1 MTSQYGPAS
10 DKEVQESDGTM
21 KLLMTYVR
29 DVFGS
34 LRQGWNH
41 FWFTPQ
47 DPATLSLIRIATG
60 AMLFYTHLVW
70 TSQSSNFFGPGAW
83 LSSDAVNSLGGSSFH
98 WTPFW
103 LAEATGTVW
112 ILHGFTLAACAA
124 LMFGF
129 QTRLASICAWYMTIS
144 YAHRLP
150 TALYGL
156 DQINGFLSMYL
167 MFGDCGARYSVDAY
181 LKKLRFADS
190 AVLSNVRPTVGTNI
204 SIRLM
209 QVHLC
214 VLYFFAGI
222 SKLQGETWWDG
233 SALWGAIANREYQT
247 IDLTWMVHHP
257 RLINLLT
264 HVTIVWEIMYCA
276 TIWNRH
282 TRPLTLFLAIPVH
295 LGIAFSF
302 GMITF
307 GTIMLVANFSF
318 VSPMLVRSLFE
329 RNPFPTDS
337 ESEESESVVPR
348 PKLLD
353 RPKERSGRGGWR

>member
-1 MTSQYGPAS
+1 
-10 DKEVQESDGTM
+10 M
-21 KLLMTYVR
+21 KLLLTYLD

-34 LRQGWNH
+34 MRRGWNY

-60 AMLFYTHLVW
+60 AMLAYTHLVW
-70 TSQSSNFFGPGAW
+70 ISQSASFFGDSAW
-83 LSSDAVNSLGGSSFH
+83 LDQAAVNSLVGSNFH

-103 LAEATGTVW
+103 LAESTGTLW
-112 ILHGFTLAACAA
+112 LLHGFALAACVC
-124 LMFGF
+124 LMLGF
-129 QTRLASICAWYMTIS
+129 QTRVVSVCAWYMTIS

-167 MFGDCGARYSVDAY
+167 MFGDSGARYSIDAL
-181 LKKLRFADS
+181 LKKRRYADS
-190 AVLSNVRPTVGTNI
+190 AVLSNVRPSVGTNI
-204 SIRLM
+204 SIRLI
-209 QVHLC
+209 QVHMC

-233 SALWGAIANREYQT
+233 SALWGAISNLEYQT
-247 IDLTWMVHHP
+247 IDLTWMVNHP

-264 HVTIVWEIMYCA
+264 HVTIVWEILYCA
-276 TIWNRH
+276 TIWNRY
-282 TRPLTLFLAIPVH
+282 TRPVTLLLAVPVH

-307 GTIMLVANFSF
+307 GTIMLVANGAF

-329 RNPFPTDS
+329 RNPFPSDGAA
-337 ESEESESVVPR
+337 EESARIVPR
-348 PKLLD
+348 PKMLD
-353 RPKERSGRGGWR
+353 RPKERSRGEFR

>member
-1 MTSQYGPAS
+1 MNTLLKYPSDLLAS
-10 DKEVQESDGTM
+10 T
-21 KLLMTYVR
+21 R
-29 DVFGS
+29 
-34 LRQGWNH
+34 RGWNT

-47 DPATLSLIRIATG
+47 DPATLSVIRIATG

-70 TSQSSNFFGPGAW
+70 ASNSSEFFGDAAWLDRSAVSSNA
-83 LSSDAVNSLGGSSFH
+83 GSPYQWS
-98 WTPFW
+98 PFW
-103 LAEATGTVW
+103 IAEATGNVW
-112 ILHGFTLAACAA
+112 FLHAFALLASAA
-124 LMFGF
+124 LMVGF
-129 QTRLASICAWYMTIS
+129 QSRVAAIGAWFMTIA

-167 MFGDCGARYSVDAY
+167 MLGDSGARYSIDSIIRKRRY
-181 LKKLRFADS
+181 ADS
-190 AVLSNVRPTVGTNI
+190 AVLSNVHPTIGTNI
-204 SIRLM
+204 AIRLM

-222 SKLQGETWWDG
+222 SKLQGESWWDG
-233 SALWGAIANREYQT
+233 TALWGAIANREYQT
-247 IDLTWMVHHP
+247 IDLTWMVRHP

-264 HVTIVWEIMYCA
+264 HITIVWEILYCA

-282 TRPLTLFLAIPVH
+282 TRPITLLLAIPVH

-307 GTIMLVANFSF
+307 GTIMLVANTAF
-318 VSPMLVRSLFE
+318 VSPILVRKLIE
-329 RNPFPTDS
+329 RLPLPADEEKS
-337 ESEESESVVPR
+337 EFQRVVPR

-353 RPKERSGRGGWR
+353 RSKERSFRERR

>member
-1 MTSQYGPAS
+1 
-10 DKEVQESDGTM
+10 M
-21 KLLMTYVR
+21 KFVINYLR
-29 DVFGS
+29 DLFRS
-34 LRQGWNH
+34 IRIGWNT

-70 TSQSSNFFGPGAW
+70 TVHSSFFFGDESW
-83 LSSDAVNSLGGSSFH
+83 LNSAAVDAAKQSLWYF
-98 WTPFW
+98 TPFW
-103 LAEATGTVW
+103 FAESTGTVW
-112 ILHGFTLAACAA
+112 ILHTLTLVATAF
-124 LMFGF
+124 LMLGF
-129 QTRLASICAWYMTIS
+129 QTRISSIAAWFLTIS

-167 MFGDCGARYSVDAY
+167 MFGDSGARYSIDSL
-181 LKKLRFADS
+181 LKKRRFADS
-190 AVLSNVRPTVGTNI
+190 AVLSAVHPTVGTNI
-204 SIRLM
+204 AIRLI
-209 QVHLC
+209 QFHLC

-233 SALWGAIANREYQT
+233 TALWGAIANLEYQT
-247 IDLTWMVHHP
+247 IDLTWMVNHP

-264 HVTIVWEIMYCA
+264 HVTIVWEILYCA

-282 TRPLTLFLAIPVH
+282 TRPIVLIMAVPVH
-295 LGIAFSF
+295 LGIALSF

-307 GTIMLVANFSF
+307 GTIMLVANLAF

-329 RNPFPTDS
+329 RNPYPTTDESADS
-337 ESEESESVVPR
+337 KRVIPR

-353 RPKERSGRGGWR
+353 RHRERTGRQDER